1 MAANSSDDIAR
12 RLFAQPGSPDN
23 RVKRCLEAIRRALE
37 EHDCELQVSI
47 HFNGTG
53 QSAPEIRILPVNA
66 PVSRPN

>member
-1 MAANSSDDIAR
+1 MAASNSDDLAR
-12 RLFAQPGSPDN
+12 RLFAQPGTPDD

-53 QSAPEIRILPVNA
+53 QSAPEIKVIPVNRA
-66 PVSRPN
+66 VEI

>member
-1 MAANSSDDIAR
+1 MAESSEDLAR
-12 RLFAQPGSPDN
+12 RFLAQPGTPDE

-53 QSAPEIRILPVNA
+53 QSAPEIRVV
-66 PVSRPN
+66 PVSRENRP

>member
-1 MAANSSDDIAR
+1 MAESSEDLAR
-12 RLFAQPGSPDN
+12 RFLAQPGTPDA

-53 QSAPEIRILPVNA
+53 QSVPEIRVMPAQNPKNPPV
-66 PVSRPN
+66 